1 MARIFFRDTF
11 QPTDRPP
18 YKELPLPVAAY
29 FPEYIAVSEVVEYVN
44 IVFLHGSFHNAISA
58 ILPDIVVGAYASQ
71 AFFPEPCPLGPVV
84 IKEMNRIVLRVFRN
98 PGLYG
103 VPIGTFP
110 APSASPHQFRCL
122 NPVRKRR
129 RRRRF
134 LASLFSYSF
143 NQRLRFHLSVFRR
156 K

>member
-98 PGLYG
+98 QGSMVCRLLSRVSTQRSKYWDISSTQCQPT
-103 VPIGTFP
+103 PI
-110 APSASPHQFRCL
+110 
-122 NPVRKRR
+122 
-129 RRRRF
+129 
-134 LASLFSYSF
+134 SLPKSGS
-143 NQRLRFHLSVFRR
+143 QA
-156 K
+156 

>member
-98 PGLYG
+98 SGLYG
-103 VPIGTFP
+103 VPIAFTSQYPKVEVLGHFQHPVP
-110 APSASPHQFRCL
+110 AHTNFA
-122 NPVRKRR
+122 
-129 RRRRF
+129 
-134 LASLFSYSF
+134 A
-143 NQRLRFHLSVFRR
+143 
-156 K
+156 